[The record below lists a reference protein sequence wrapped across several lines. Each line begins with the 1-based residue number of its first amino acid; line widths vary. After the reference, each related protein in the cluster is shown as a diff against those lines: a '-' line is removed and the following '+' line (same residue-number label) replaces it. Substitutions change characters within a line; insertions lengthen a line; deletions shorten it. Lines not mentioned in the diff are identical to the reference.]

1 MSNGD
6 FSKGDASGEW
16 LQSPA
21 PDDSPVM
28 ASDDALLRVEGLV
41 KHFPIKSGVFKHTVG
56 AVRAVDGVDLSVR
69 KGETLGVVGESGC
82 GKTTLGRT
90 IIKLL
95 EPTSGSILFEGQD
108 ITSLKRRAMRPIR
121 REIQIVFQD
130 PYASLNPRMTVSEI
144 VAEPL
149 RIHNIYGSEGKQRV
163 GELLRT
169 VGLSPEHGNRFPH
182 EFSGG
187 QRQRIG
193 VARALALNP
202 SLIILDEPVS
212 ALDVSIQAQ
221 VVNLL
226 ASLQNDFGLTYLF
239 IAHDLSVVRH
249 VSDRIAVMYL
259 GKIVEVGP
267 RDDVYRAPM
276 HPYTQALL
284 SAVPIESPN
293 QRGKRSRIVLEG
305 DVPSPAN
312 PPSGC
317 RFRTR
322 CWKAQE
328 ICAEQE
334 PPLVARDPARPEL
347 LSACHFA
354 EALRPLE
361 LSEDQAPVAAPT
373 VEV

>member
-1 MSNGD
+1 MSETQAPLGETAATNNG
-6 FSKGDASGEW
+6 E
-16 LQSPA
+16 
-21 PDDSPVM
+21 
-28 ASDDALLRVEGLV
+28 LLRIEGLV
-41 KHFPIKSGVFKHTVG
+41 KHFPIKAGVFKHTVG
-56 AVRAVDGVDLSVR
+56 QVKAVDGVDLTVR
-69 KGETLGVVGESGC
+69 PGETVGIVGESGC

-95 EPTSGSILFEGQD
+95 EPTAGRIVFDGRD
-108 ITSLKRRAMRPIR
+108 ITKLKRRQMRPIR
-121 REIQIVFQD
+121 RDIQIVFQD
-130 PYASLNPRMTVSEI
+130 PYASLNPRMTVREI
-144 VAEPL
+144 VGEPL
-149 RIHNIYGSEGKQRV
+149 RIHGLFRGSEGKRRV
-163 GELLRT
+163 EELLRT
-169 VGLSPEHGNRFPH
+169 VGMSPEHANRFPH

-202 SLIILDEPVS
+202 RMIVLDEPVS

-226 ASLQNDFGLTYLF
+226 QQLQDEFGLTYLF

-259 GKIVEVGP
+259 GKVVEIGT
-267 RDDVYRAPM
+267 RTEIYATPM

-293 QRGKRSRIVLEG
+293 LRGKRKRIVLEG

-317 RFRTR
+317 VFRTR

-328 ICAEQE
+328 ICAEE
-334 PPLVARDPARPEL
+334 VPALVPRSGGNHPG
-347 LSACHFA
+347 ACHFA
-354 EALRPLE
+354 E
-361 LSEDQAPVAAPT
+361 VAAPLD
-373 VEV
+373 VSIKGNGQSRAAI